1 MVGKKDKVRKTIT
14 LERHNAI
21 IINLVAEHNE
31 EVYQLKNRIVKLESE
46 FKAVPARYLKKD

>member
-1 MVGKKDKVRKTIT
+1 MAGKKDEILKTIT

-31 EVYQLKNRIVKLESE
+31 HIHQLKNRISKLERE
-46 FKAVPARYLKKD
+46 LKAVPARYLKNN